1 MGNGAIGRHHR
12 PQSRS
17 ASPEAPGQLRMPIP
31 SPFPDLLPRGCV
43 RDPCKLM
50 MLPSVPRP
58 RLIKVGLVPERTS
71 FLPQNPRSSGKAKT
85 EAHLPRF
92 DTKEGPCSVAGE
104 QSPPWDQN
112 VFLEKEAFQVS
123 PGQHLQMEGG
133 SQHLLMEGWIP
144 ASETPLGVSLPYMP
158 VASIQQR
165 TLS

>member
-1 MGNGAIGRHHR
+1 M
-12 PQSRS
+12 
-17 ASPEAPGQLRMPIP
+17 
-31 SPFPDLLPRGCV
+31 
-43 RDPCKLM
+43 
-50 MLPSVPRP
+50 
-58 RLIKVGLVPERTS
+58 
-71 FLPQNPRSSGKAKT
+71 
-85 EAHLPRF
+85 PRF

-133 SQHLLMEGWIP
+133 SQHLLMEGGSQHLLMEGGSPHLLMEGGSQHLLMEGWIP